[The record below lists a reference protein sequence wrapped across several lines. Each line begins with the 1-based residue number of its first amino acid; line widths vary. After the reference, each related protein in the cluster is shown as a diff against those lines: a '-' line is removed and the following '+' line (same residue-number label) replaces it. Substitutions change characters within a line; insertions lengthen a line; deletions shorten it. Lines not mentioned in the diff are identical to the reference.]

1 MLLAIDIGNTNIV
14 FGLFSGNDLVYQWR
28 LVTDGRRT
36 ADEYGILLHGL
47 FAAQGSSFTV
57 VEAIVMLSVVPQVEA
72 AFTDVCTKYFNK
84 IPLIVNTSTDTGII
98 LCYDTPL
105 TLGADRIVNAVA
117 AYDKCRCSLIVI
129 DLGTATT
136 FDYVDA
142 DGRYLGGAIAPGIM
156 TAGEALFAK
165 AAKLPRIDFAYPE
178 HVIGRTTIESMQSG
192 IVIGYVCLV
201 EGIVSQMKT
210 ERGENPRVIAT
221 GGLAPLIM
229 PHTQVIDEVDGQL
242 TLRGLK
248 IIYDR
253 CIIGR

>member
-14 FGLFSGNDLVYQWR
+14 FGLFAGDELTCQWR
-28 LVTDGRRT
+28 LVTDARRT
-36 ADEYGILLHGL
+36 ADEYGMLLQGL
-47 FAAQGSSFTV
+47 FAAQGLSFAV
-57 VEAIVMLSVVPQVEA
+57 VEAIVIVSVVPRVEA
-72 AFTDVCTKYFNK
+72 AFIDVCTKYFQK
-84 IPLIVNTSTDTGII
+84 HPLTVTASTNTGIK

-117 AYDKCRCSLIVI
+117 AYDRCRCALIVI
-129 DLGTATT
+129 DMGTATT
-136 FDYVDA
+136 FDYVND
-142 DGRYLGGAIAPGIM
+142 DGCYLGGAIAPGIM
-156 TAGEALFAK
+156 TSGEALFAK
-165 AAKLPRIDFAYPE
+165 AAKLPRIDFVYPD

-192 IVIGYVCLV
+192 IVVGYVCLI
-201 EGIVSQMKT
+201 EGIVSRMKT

-229 PHTQVIDEVDGQL
+229 SHTKAIDLFDEQL

-253 CIIGR
+253 TTT

>member
-14 FGLFSGNDLVYQWR
+14 FGLFAGDELTCQWR
-28 LVTDGRRT
+28 LVTDSRRT
-36 ADEYGILLHGL
+36 ADEYGMLLQGL
-47 FAAQGSSFTV
+47 FAAQGLSFAV
-57 VEAIVMLSVVPQVEA
+57 IEAIVMVSVVPQVEA
-72 AFTDVCTKYFNK
+72 AFTDVCTQYFQK
-84 IPLIVNTSTDTGII
+84 QPLTVNASTDTGIK
-98 LCYDTPL
+98 LCYGTPL
-105 TLGADRIVNAVA
+105 TLGADRIVNAAA
-117 AYDKCRCSLIVI
+117 AYYKRRGSLIVI

-201 EGIVSQMKT
+201 EGIVSRMKT
-210 ERGENPRVIAT
+210 EMRENPRVIAT

-229 PHTQVIDEVDGQL
+229 SHTQVIDEVDAQL
-242 TLRGLK
+242 TLCGLK

-253 CIIGR
+253 TITRR

>member
-14 FGLFSGNDLVYQWR
+14 FGLFLGDELNFQWR
-28 LVTDGRRT
+28 LVTDSRRT
-36 ADEYGILLHGL
+36 SDEYGMLLQGFFAAHGL
-47 FAAQGSSFTV
+47 SFAV
-57 VEAIVMLSVVPQVEA
+57 VEAIVMVSVVPQVET
-72 AFTDVCTKYFNK
+72 AFTDVCAKYFQK
-84 IPLIVNTSTDTGII
+84 KPLTVNTSTDTGIK

-142 DGRYLGGAIAPGIM
+142 DGRYLGGAISPGIM

-178 HVIGRTTIESMQSG
+178 NVIGRTTIESMQSG

-201 EGIVSQMKT
+201 EGIVSRMKT
-210 ERGENPRVIAT
+210 EMRENPRVIAT
-221 GGLAPLIM
+221 GGLVPLIM
-229 PHTQVIDEVDGQL
+229 SHTQVIDEVDGQL

-253 CIIGR
+253 TMTRR